1 MWKASRSAPPSLLLG
16 FLCRRSRL
24 AATPSFPLA
33 LKFSADRPQPAF
45 GAGVLSGTP
54 ASFAC
59 RLYSTTFPEAPSASG
74 DGTAI
79 NSEHASNLLSQS
91 EHEDSMDGADE
102 GEVEWEEEE
111 EVEPKIGDGGDGGGV
126 ILGDLPW
133 GERALNIAKEV
144 LLQFDDDVK
153 LFSFKATHRGYI
165 YMRLDKL
172 SNKYGCPSM
181 DEIEEF
187 NNVYKKKLD
196 EVGEQGHIP
205 RDLAIEVSSP
215 GAERLLK
222 VPGDLERFKDLPMQV
237 TYVGD
242 DLKWRNQQ
250 QVGVFLLESVEAD
263 EGYCTWRLA
272 NVKENRDAL
281 GKGRL
286 LSRKQKE
293 WRLKLPFQHIRLVK
307 LYLEC

>member
-1 MWKASRSAPPSLLLG
+1 
-16 FLCRRSRL
+16 
-24 AATPSFPLA
+24 
-33 LKFSADRPQPAF
+33 
-45 GAGVLSGTP
+45 
-54 ASFAC
+54 
-59 RLYSTTFPEAPSASG
+59 
-74 DGTAI
+74 
-79 NSEHASNLLSQS
+79 
-91 EHEDSMDGADE
+91 MDEADE

-133 GERALNIAKEV
+133 GERVLNIAKEM
-144 LLQFDDDVK
+144 LLQFNDDVK

-165 YMRLDKL
+165 YVRLDKL

-196 EVGEQGHIP
+196 EVGEQGHIR

-237 TYVGD
+237 TYVED
-242 DLKWRNQQ
+242 DLKSRNQQ

-263 EGYCTWRLA
+263 EGYCMWRLA

-281 GKGRL
+281 GKGRP